1 MAEKQVNL
9 AQGFGTEAFA
19 KYQAA
24 QQAMQDMLAKR
35 ENRLFDPTLL
45 AMAQGFLAPTKT
57 GSFGE
62 SLGNVAGAVAPIQQA
77 EDKRAIDMAKMRLDL
92 AQQGLQTDIG
102 LRRQQNLADFLKN
115 NTAEMPGAP
124 AAAPATAPAAAPA
137 VQGTNAAAASVM
149 PQAGPSAPSMLPP
162 APVGALP
169 TGMPP
174 AAPAAPAG
182 PLSAGPS
189 APPPPMAAPMA
200 APLSAPM
207 AAAPAAQPPDQQPP
221 AGFSAGFPVGMP
233 GSQPAN
239 AKGYNFNSQE
249 ANYFRLGLLND
260 KAPTDLIKEIN
271 EQRLKDTVW
280 KEGYGVHI
288 PSNTIYPVPSAEQ
301 VEIQLPGEKSPRK
314 VFKSDSMALQHY
326 AATNDPRYRDVL
338 NRMRFGPA
346 VAQAAPGA
354 PGAAPVAAP
363 TIAETAADKAR
374 LEAQGKEE
382 GTGAGKRTSAAIDKF
397 EQAIES
403 KNAALS
409 IKDLIA
415 QPNMDLALGVFEK
428 PKIKEAIL
436 GMVNDAVFSEDKFRD
451 AYTKT
456 NIKFNIPQRRDE
468 KREEYEQRKQDV
480 YDRAAQVASQAAY
493 LQFQVS
499 MLAKG
504 QGAISNMERQMFANT
519 TVGVRDTVATMNKK
533 ADMIIARADFAQ
545 KVADKLTDG
554 VPIDQFRKT
563 SEYKKMEKDYEN
575 KLRNI
580 WNPTRAQPQTST
592 APISKEDLE
601 AARRRVT
608 ERLP

>member
-9 AQGFGTEAFA
+9 AQGFGTEAYA

-24 QQAMQDMLAKR
+24 QQSMQDMLAKR

-62 SLGNVAGAVAPIQQA
+62 SLGNVAGAVAPVQQA
-77 EDKRAIDMAKMRLDL
+77 EEKRNIDLAKMRLDL

-102 LRRQQNLADFLKN
+102 LRKQQNLATFLTN
-115 NTAEMPGAP
+115 NTAETPGAP
-124 AAAPATAPAAAPA
+124 PAAAPA
-137 VQGTNAAAASVM
+137 VQGTTAAAASVM
-149 PQAGPSAPSMLPP
+149 PQAGQSAPSMLPA
-162 APVGALP
+162 APMGALP
-169 TGMPP
+169 TGMP
-174 AAPAAPAG
+174 PAAPAG

-189 APPPPMAAPMA
+189 APPAAPPMA

-207 AAAPAAQPPDQQPP
+207 APAAQPPAQQPAQQP
-221 AGFSAGFPVGMP
+221 QAGFSAGYPVGMP

-239 AKGYNFNSQE
+239 AKGLNFNPQE
-249 ANYFRLGLLND
+249 ANYFKLGLSSD
-260 KAPTDLIKEIN
+260 KSPTDLIKDIN

-326 AATNDPRYRDVL
+326 AVTNDPRYRDVL
-338 NRMRFGPA
+338 ERMKFGPA
-346 VAQAAPGA
+346 FMRPAAGDTTAPAVAT
-354 PGAAPVAAP
+354 P
-363 TIAETAADKAR
+363 TIAETAAEKAR
-374 LEAQGKEE
+374 LEAEGKEE
-382 GTGAGKRTSAAIDKF
+382 GTGSGKRTSTAKDQVS
-397 EQAIES
+397 QAIES
-403 KNAALS
+403 RNAALS

-415 QPNMDLALGVFEK
+415 QPDMDLAVGVFEK
-428 PKIKEAIL
+428 PKVKEAIL

-451 AYTKT
+451 AYTKA
-456 NIKFNIPQRRDE
+456 NIKYNVPQKRDE
-468 KREEYEQRKQDV
+468 TRAEYTQRKQDV

-545 KVADKLTDG
+545 NIADRLTNG
-554 VPIDQFRKT
+554 VTIDQFRKT
-563 SEYKKMEKDYEN
+563 PEYKKMEKDYEN

-580 WNPTRAQPQTST
+580 WNPSRSKAQTST
-592 APISKEDLE
+592 APLTAEQLK
-601 AARRRVT
+601 AARDRVNGV
-608 ERLP
+608 LP

>member
-1 MAEKQVNL
+1 M
-9 AQGFGTEAFA
+9 
-19 KYQAA
+19 
-24 QQAMQDMLAKR
+24 
-35 ENRLFDPTLL
+35 
-45 AMAQGFLAPTKT
+45 
-57 GSFGE
+57 
-62 SLGNVAGAVAPIQQA
+62 
-77 EDKRAIDMAKMRLDL
+77 
-92 AQQGLQTDIG
+92 
-102 LRRQQNLADFLKN
+102 
-115 NTAEMPGAP
+115 
-124 AAAPATAPAAAPA
+124 
-137 VQGTNAAAASVM
+137 
-149 PQAGPSAPSMLPP
+149 
-162 APVGALP
+162 
-169 TGMPP
+169 
-174 AAPAAPAG
+174 
-182 PLSAGPS
+182 
-189 APPPPMAAPMA
+189 
-200 APLSAPM
+200 
-207 AAAPAAQPPDQQPP
+207 APAAQPPAQQPAQQP
-221 AGFSAGFPVGMP
+221 QAGFSAGYPVGMP

-249 ANYFRLGLLND
+249 ASFFRLGLAND
-260 KAPTDLIKEIN
+260 KSPTDLIKDIN

-354 PGAAPVAAP
+354 PGAAAAPVAAP

-374 LEAQGKEE
+374 LEAQAKEE
-382 GTGAGKRTSAAIDKF
+382 GTGSGKRTSAAIDKF
-397 EQAIES
+397 EQAVES
-403 KNAALS
+403 KNAAMS

-415 QPNMDLALGVFEK
+415 QPNMDLAIGVFEK

-563 SEYKKMEKDYEN
+563 PEYKKMEKDYEN

-580 WNPTRAQPQTST
+580 WNPTRSQTQSSSAPLT
-592 APISKEDLE
+592 AEQLK
-601 AARRRVT
+601 AARDRVNGV
-608 ERLP
+608 LP

>member
-9 AQGFGTEAFA
+9 AQGFGTEAYA

-24 QQAMQDMLAKR
+24 QQAMQDMLAQR

-45 AMAQGFLAPTKT
+45 AMAQGFLAPTRT

-62 SLGNVAGAVAPIQQA
+62 SLGNVAGAVAPVQQA
-77 EDKRAIDMAKMRLDL
+77 EDKRTMDMAKMRLDL

-102 LRRQQNLADFLKN
+102 IRKQQGLADFLKN
-115 NTAEMPGAP
+115 NTAEMPGM
-124 AAAPATAPAAAPA
+124 PAAAPA
-137 VQGTNAAAASVM
+137 VQGAGAAAASVM
-149 PQAGPSAPSMLPP
+149 PQGGPSAPSMLPP
-162 APVGALP
+162 APMGALP

-182 PLSAGPS
+182 PLSAGPA
-189 APPPPMAAPMA
+189 APPAAPPMAG
-200 APLSAPM
+200 PLSAPM
-207 AAAPAAQPPDQQPP
+207 APVAQPPAQQPAQP
-221 AGFSAGFPVGMP
+221 PQAGFSAGYPIGMP

-249 ANYFRLGLLND
+249 ASFFRLGLAND
-260 KAPTDLIKEIN
+260 KSPTDLIKDIN

-288 PSNTIYPVPSAEQ
+288 PSNTIYPVPSADQ

-338 NRMRFGPA
+338 NRMKFGPA
-346 VAQAAPGA
+346 IGQPAAGTPGAPGA
-354 PGAAPVAAP
+354 PGALVATP

-374 LEAQGKEE
+374 MEAEAKEA
-382 GTGAGKRTSAAIDKF
+382 GAGAGKRTSTTIDKVD
-397 EQAIES
+397 QAIES
-403 KNAALS
+403 RNTALS
-409 IKDLIA
+409 IKELIS
-415 QPNMDLALGVFEK
+415 QPNADLAIGVFEK
-428 PKIKEAIL
+428 PTVKAAIL
-436 GMVNDAVFSEDKFRD
+436 GMVNDAVFSEEKFRD

-456 NIKFNIPQRRDE
+456 NINFKMPQKRDE
-468 KREEYEQRKQDV
+468 TRAQYEERKQEV

-493 LQFQVS
+493 LQFQTS

-504 QGAISNMERQMFANT
+504 QGTITDNERKLFAAT
-519 TVGVRDTVATMNKK
+519 TIGVRDSVSTMNKK
-533 ADMIIARADFAQ
+533 ADMIIERANFAQ
-545 KVADKLTDG
+545 NVASRLNQNKMS
-554 VPIDQFRKT
+554 IDQYRET
-563 SEYKKMEKDYEN
+563 PEYKKMAENYEN

-580 WNPTRAQPQTST
+580 WNPTRAKAQAST
-592 APISKEDLE
+592 APLSKEDLE

>member
-9 AQGFGTEAFA
+9 AQGFGTEAYA

-45 AMAQGFLAPTKT
+45 AMAQGFLAPTRT

-62 SLGNVAGAVAPIQQA
+62 SLGNAAGAIVPVQQA
-77 EDKRAIDMAKMRLDL
+77 EDKRSIDMAKMRLDM

-102 LRRQQNLADFLKN
+102 IRKQQGLADFLKN
-115 NTAEMPGAP
+115 NTAEMPGMP
-124 AAAPATAPAAAPA
+124 AAPAAAPA
-137 VQGTNAAAASVM
+137 VQGANAAAASVM
-149 PQAGPSAPSMLPP
+149 PQAGPSAPSVLPA
-162 APVGALP
+162 APLGALP

-189 APPPPMAAPMA
+189 APPAAPPMAAPLA
-200 APLSAPM
+200 APM
-207 AAAPAAQPPDQQPP
+207 VPAAQPPAQPP
-221 AGFSAGFPVGMP
+221 QAGFSAGYPVGMP

-239 AKGYNFNSQE
+239 AKGYNFNPQE
-249 ANYFRLGLLND
+249 LSFLRLGLAND
-260 KAPTDLIKEIN
+260 KSPTDLIKDIN

-288 PSNTIYPVPSAEQ
+288 PSNTIYPVPSADQ
-301 VEIQLPGEKSPRK
+301 VEIQLPGEKGPRK

-338 NRMRFGPA
+338 NRMKFGPA
-346 VAQAAPGA
+346 VAQPAPA
-354 PGAAPVAAP
+354 TTTPGTTTAPVATPNLTDVA
-363 TIAETAADKAR
+363 AEKAR
-374 LEAQGKEE
+374 AEAQAKEE
-382 GTGAGKRTSAAIDKF
+382 GTGSGKRTSAAIDKF
-397 EQAIES
+397 EQAVES

-409 IKDLIA
+409 VKELIS
-415 QPNMDLALGVFEK
+415 QPNSDLALGVFEK
-428 PKIKEAIL
+428 PTVKAAIL

-468 KREEYEQRKQDV
+468 TREEYTQRKQDV

-504 QGAISNMERQMFANT
+504 QGAISNMERTMFANT

-533 ADMIIARADFAQ
+533 ADMIIERANFAQ

-554 VPIDQFRKT
+554 VSIDQFRKT
-563 SEYKKMEKDYEN
+563 PEYKKMEKDYEN
-575 KLRNI
+575 SLRNI
-580 WNPTRAQPQTST
+580 WNPSRSQKQGASSP
-592 APISKEDLE
+592 AGKPDLE
-601 AARRRVT
+601 AARRRLE
-608 ERLP
+608 ERTK

>member
-9 AQGFGTEAFA
+9 AQGFGTEAYE

-45 AMAQGFLAPTKT
+45 AMAQGFLAPTRT

-62 SLGNVAGAVAPIQQA
+62 SLGNVAGAIVPVQQA
-77 EDKRAIDMAKMRLDL
+77 EDKRAMDMAKMRLDL

-102 LRRQQNLADFLKN
+102 LRKQQNLANFLSN

-124 AAAPATAPAAAPA
+124 AAAPAAAPV
-137 VQGTNAAAASVM
+137 VQGANAAAASVM

-162 APVGALP
+162 APMGALP

-182 PLSAGPS
+182 ALSAGPS
-189 APPPPMAAPMA
+189 APPMAAQPAPLAAPMA
-200 APLSAPM
+200 P
-207 AAAPAAQPPDQQPP
+207 AAAPAAQAPQ
-221 AGFSAGFPVGMP
+221 AGFSAGFPIGMP

-239 AKGYNFNSQE
+239 AKGYNFNKQE
-249 ANYFRLGLLND
+249 ADFFRLGLAND
-260 KAPTDLIKEIN
+260 KSPTDLIKDIN
-271 EQRLKDTVW
+271 EQRAKDTIW

-288 PSNTIYPVPSAEQ
+288 PSNTIYPVPSADQ

-338 NRMRFGPA
+338 NRMKFGPA
-346 VAQAAPGA
+346 VAQQTPGA
-354 PGAAPVAAP
+354 LAAPVAAP
-363 TIAETAADKAR
+363 TLAETAADKAR

-397 EQAIES
+397 EQAVES

-409 IKDLIA
+409 IKELIS
-415 QPNMDLALGVFEK
+415 QPNADLALGVFEK

-456 NIKFNIPQRRDE
+456 NIKFNIPQKRDE
-468 KREEYEQRKQDV
+468 TRAEYEQRKQDV

-493 LQFQVS
+493 LQFQTS

-563 SEYKKMEKDYEN
+563 LEYKKMEKDYEN
-575 KLRNI
+575 RLRNI
-580 WNPTRAQPQTST
+580 WNPTRSQTQSST
-592 APISKEDLE
+592 APLTPEQLK
-601 AARRRVT
+601 AARDRVNGV
-608 ERLP
+608 LP